1 MKCKLTIAFDGT
13 AYEGWR
19 SQRADHG
26 VQHVIEKAWLH
37 KFQTDPQF
45 ISSSR
50 TDSGVHAMGLV
61 AHAIMPN
68 EKIPAHK
75 IPEIINASLP
85 ADIRIVAAKKVTDSF
100 DARFDAIGKEYR
112 YQVSNH
118 PVMNPLL
125 RLHAW
130 HVPKELDQD
139 AMKAA
144 ANLFIGTHDFKA
156 FTAKRNGIL
165 ADTTRTLSRCE
176 IKHSGSLITC
186 RIEGNG
192 FLYKMCRA
200 IVGSIIRVGSG
211 ASTTQEINE
220 ALNAKASPKSRMIA
234 PAHGLT
240 LWKVRY

>member
-1 MKCKLTIAFDGT
+1 MKCKLTIAYEGT

-19 SQRADHG
+19 SQRPERG
-26 VQHVIEKAWLH
+26 VQHVIEQNWQKIFHA
-37 KFQTDPQF
+37 DPQI

-61 AHAIMPN
+61 AHAVISNKKIPLQ
-68 EKIPAHK
+68 KIPA
-75 IPEIINASLP
+75 IMNAELP
-85 ADIRIVAAKKVTDSF
+85 ATVRIIAATKVSDSF
-100 DARFDAIGKEYR
+100 HARFDAVSKEYR
-112 YQVSNH
+112 YQVWNH

-125 RLHAW
+125 RLHSW
-130 HVPKELDQD
+130 HVPKLLDFD
-139 AMKAA
+139 AMKSAA
-144 ANLFIGTHDFKA
+144 KLFEGTHDYRA

-165 ADTTRTLSRCE
+165 ADTQRTLTRCD
-176 IKHSGSLITC
+176 IKRSGSQLTF
-186 RIEGNG
+186 RIESNG

-211 ASTTQEINE
+211 AGSEQEIYDAFDTEN
-220 ALNAKASPKSRMIA
+220 PRQSRMIA